1 MFFDTAS
8 DLAFADGSTC
18 GCVGLKKVQQHSS
31 PKSNPQRVKCKNL
44 GFFTQLNDHW
54 NLIHG
59 WKEGVKV
66 DGFWKDGWDED
77 GWDEDG
83 WMG

>member
-8 DLAFADGSTC
+8 DFAFADGSTC

-31 PKSNPQRVKCKNL
+31 PKSNPQRVKCRNL

-54 NLIHG
+54 NLLPKFLLIHG
-59 WKEGVKV
+59 WKEGVY
-66 DGFWKDGWDED
+66 GGWLL
-77 GWDEDG
+77 DG

>member
-8 DLAFADGSTC
+8 DFAIADGSTC
-18 GCVGLKKVQQHSS
+18 GCVGFKKI
-31 PKSNPQRVKCKNL
+31 KPQRVKCRNL

-54 NLIHG
+54 NLIPKFLLIHG
-59 WKEGVKV
+59 WKEGVY
-66 DGFWKDGWDED
+66 GGWLF
-77 GWDEDG
+77 DG